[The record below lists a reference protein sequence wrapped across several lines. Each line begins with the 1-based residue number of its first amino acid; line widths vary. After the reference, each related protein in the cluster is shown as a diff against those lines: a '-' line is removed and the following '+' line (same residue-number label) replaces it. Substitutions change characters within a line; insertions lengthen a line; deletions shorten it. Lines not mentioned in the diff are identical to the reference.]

1 MKVDNIQN
9 LKSQIGIKVHSF
21 LLNVNSLQQKKVYYV
36 IQIPSTNTLAI
47 YCGNVGITMI
57 PLMDNPCLVQIPVHM
72 LCMHLS
78 MEGILVMI
86 RFISCKKR
94 SSMFS
99 HLLNLIF
106 DLVSICATTYEND
119 ISLYQFQFV
128 LCIAYFNYLSIN
140 ILIF

>member
-36 IQIPSTNTLAI
+36 IQISSTNTLAI

-106 DLVSICATTYEND
+106 DLVSICATTYENE
-119 ISLYQFQFV
+119 ISV
-128 LCIAYFNYLSIN
+128 SICAMYC
-140 ILIF
+140 LL